1 MFAMF
6 GLQAL
11 LTAGLCLSGLS
22 LAAPTDTNCTREF
35 LEAAVNDLLT
45 AQTTGSSAAIK
56 ALSSSV
62 TYTQNDKAGTIST
75 GILAS
80 PLKIDHNRTE
90 YDTTAC
96 ATYSELIVADKAKP
110 YVIGTQMR
118 FSGGSI
124 TKVQT
129 LVTTTG
135 DWLFNV
141 TGTLYWSSKEDVR
154 AIKFLETPKIACAE
168 AFSILMLCF
177 YTFESCFRIK
187 C

>member
-1 MFAMF
+1 MF
-6 GLQAL
+6 GLHFL
-11 LTAGLCLSGLS
+11 LAVGLS
-22 LAAPTDTNCTREF
+22 LSSLTLGAPTDANCTRES
-35 LEAAVNDLLT
+35 LEAAVADLLT

-56 ALSSSV
+56 ALSPSV
-62 TYTQNDKAGTIST
+62 TYTQNDKAAGTISA

-80 PLKIDHNRTE
+80 PLKIDPNRSE

-118 FSGGSI
+118 FTGDQI

-141 TGTLYWSSKEDVR
+141 TGTLYWSSRENVSTQSYS
-154 AIKFLETPKIACAE
+154 FL
-168 AFSILMLCF
+168 S
-177 YTFESCFRIK
+177 
-187 C
+187 